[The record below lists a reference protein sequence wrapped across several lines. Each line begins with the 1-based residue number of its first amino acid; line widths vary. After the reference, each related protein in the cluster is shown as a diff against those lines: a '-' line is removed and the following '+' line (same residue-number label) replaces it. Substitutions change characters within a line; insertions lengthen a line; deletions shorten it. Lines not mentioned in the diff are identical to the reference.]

1 MHLVVL
7 YPLDANT
14 YQYGEHMVNMERK
27 QMKCGYPSTL
37 PSEKKKRNII
47 SVIKQL
53 FGEHFTSRSVKMQRE
68 LLVFRCIGV

>member
-1 MHLVVL
+1 
-7 YPLDANT
+7 
-14 YQYGEHMVNMERK
+14 MERK
-27 QMKCGYPSTL
+27 QMKCGYPKYSTIR
-37 PSEKKKRNII
+37 EKKRNII